1 MSSLRIL
8 LVEDEPNW
16 LNALTEMVSRVSDSV
31 DDVIN
36 KAATYEEAIDY
47 IRSESYDLM
56 IMDLNLL
63 TRNSNNAEVGIKLG
77 FNLLQ
82 EIRRDGGYNETCAI
96 LVVSA
101 FIDSPD
107 QRRAI
112 KQYKVAE
119 IFDKHDDE
127 WKIKGRLLSQA
138 GIAIAKARVKLAAK
152 RDARR
157 YRLTTRFDERRILY
171 SDLTSL
177 RHKAKPFAGQEQKF
191 NVADLVRR
199 ADLLNWMIEE
209 GGVGVWRDEARSIGN
224 AIYNAVTADRDI
236 HGNLK
241 AAQALA
247 RVHDDVWLHFSGPPV
262 GLGIPF
268 ELMRDEEE
276 EPLALTHIITRH
288 MTSSGTTK
296 TEPFHDFINNKLLK
310 DQERL
315 RMLIVGANSD
325 GRIPAAEQ
333 EAERLK
339 DLIEAD
345 LRLLGI
351 DCDIRP
357 LIGMDAQYENVRRA
371 LRDGDYHIFHYCG
384 HGHYDETLAERSGL
398 VLRDGRDR
406 EVLPAS
412 EIHALTRNKRLRLA
426 FLSACTSART
436 AERAGRGDFHSVFQ
450 ALAKADVPAVIGYR
464 WAVADRPAMRLAE
477 VFYRELWRSF
487 SPGEAMLKARQDA
500 AQGKLRRDDDTWASP
515 VMLMQNA

>member
-1 MSSLRIL
+1 MSDIRV
-8 LVEDEPNW
+8 LVAEDDERWGKEICGALKGLSDEP
-16 LNALTEMVSRVSDSV
+16 RVITS
-31 DDVIN
+31 
-36 KAATYEEAIDY
+36 YEEAIQV
-47 IRSESYDLM
+47 IRENEFDL
-56 IMDLNLL
+56 IIVDLGLPTKNEASDLPGMELL
-63 TRNSNNAEVGIKLG
+63 R
-77 FNLLQ
+77 
-82 EIRRDGGYNETCAI
+82 EIRLIGHNKHCAVIVITGYATIKRVLRATNEHNVYTVIDKADAPPMDDGFADIARSAI
-96 LVVSA
+96 VRSWIQKASIRESSRYCLSIA
-101 FIDSPD
+101 FDDRQLLSSELRGPG
-107 QRRAI
+107 RRATPVSSGR
-112 KQYKVAE
+112 QS
-119 IFDKHDDE
+119 FDV
-127 WKIKGRLLSQA
+127 G
-138 GIAIAKARVKLAAK
+138 
-152 RDARR
+152 
-157 YRLTTRFDERRILY
+157 
-171 SDLTSL
+171 
-177 RHKAKPFAGQEQKF
+177 
-191 NVADLVRR
+191 DLVRR

-209 GGVGVWRDEARSIGN
+209 GGVGVWRDEAQSIGN

-241 AAQALA
+241 AAQALV
-247 RVHDDVWLHFSGPPV
+247 RVHDDVWLHFSGPPD

-268 ELMRDEEE
+268 ELMRDEQG

-288 MTSSGTTK
+288 MTSSGTGK
-296 TEPFHDFINNKLLK
+296 TEPFHDFINKLLK

-339 DLIEAD
+339 ELIEAD

-351 DCDIRP
+351 PCDIKP